1 MGTGPFA
8 AWEYPEI
15 CYNHAMG
22 QQIMFLGCGL
32 TLLGVIVALAGLI
45 ALQPAIRSAR
55 WPSTDGE
62 VLAVSPAPQGDQRRV
77 LVTYRFKVG
86 GADFTGRSLTS
97 ARQFRSKQG
106 LPPATDSSVRVHYHP
121 TDPERSRLEPG
132 AGAALFLPLGL
143 GGLLF
148 VVGLLLATMSF
159 FL

>member
-1 MGTGPFA
+1 MGIDPYA

-32 TLLGVIVALAGLI
+32 LLIGVVVALAGLI

-55 WPSTDGE
+55 WPATEGE
-62 VLAVSPAPQGDQRRV
+62 VLAVALAPQGDPRRA
-77 LVTYRFKVG
+77 LVTYRFAVG
-86 GADFTGRSLTS
+86 GADYKGRSITT
-97 ARQFRSKQG
+97 ARRFASKQG
-106 LPPATDSSVRVHYHP
+106 RPLAAGGSVRVYYHP